1 MKYIQPWAS
10 LVAQL
15 VKNLPAM
22 QNTWVQSLGNEDAL
36 EKEMATHS
44 SILVWKTPWT
54 EEPGRLQ
61 SMRSQESE
69 TTQQLNH
76 HHHIHTLESP
86 LDCKEIQ
93 PVHPKGDQPWV
104 FFGRNDAKA
113 ETPVLWLPHA
123 KS

>member
-36 EKEMATHS
+36 EKEMATNS

-69 TTQQLNH
+69 TT
-76 HHHIHTLESP
+76 
-86 LDCKEIQ
+86 
-93 PVHPKGDQPWV
+93 
-104 FFGRNDAKA
+104 
-113 ETPVLWLPHA
+113 
-123 KS
+123 